1 MKTPRFSLDAL
12 VLLAGLYLVP
22 QAVSQTEEASKPD
35 IQEVRQVIYD
45 AAPKIEARYGPSHEE
60 ALGLA
65 DRVRELIGKKKE
77 NAKPVTVVQKLAN
90 EMHSTITAV
99 SISSAEIGSSTRG
112 FEYDTQA
119 ATLRHRVLEL
129 KAEKPSIQTWAEL
142 WELTHDLQLSQES
155 ARYREA
161 LLKACQQAV
170 RERPGDADAHAWLAD
185 AHLITLDRLS
195 EAEKAAREAL
205 KLDARHLRAR
215 LVMLSI
221 EAERLFYQLA
231 GLDTDLRSST
241 DTFLER
247 LVTNRPSEPTIKETA
262 SRARILLAEL
272 DVLESDTDSDLA
284 VLLRSL
290 GLRLLIEIKTYL
302 AETLRDIDTT
312 SVDEI
317 VAKSSRARK
326 PVLRDVATLR
336 KALRLAADD
345 SEAYASIFLKWASD
359 AAIKGFFAPNKA
371 APGDKHQA
379 TATLLQSET
388 ANGRTR
394 ETEVP
399 GFVLSMPDEERKV
412 FEEASAH
419 LTARLRAA
427 TGREAVL
434 IHETF
439 CRMDVYG
446 LSGGR
451 LQFGTR
457 HLLEGLRLDPT
468 RILLLEL
475 LYPLCQGEFE
485 DDALSAAV
493 FEMLLVVDPSKER
506 RQSVAA
512 LVNSLGLHRRAD
524 ELLERCLREEPEDYM
539 LWNQKVVFMLK
550 RDSTEEGLRKAA
562 AVFEKVKEMPSFASA
577 PVNNK
582 GRLMFVR
589 NYILFQAMQGLWE
602 DAIGL
607 AESYLNEGIMPGD
620 DARELLKSLR
630 ALRPPSS
637 EKSATGAASGS
648 KPQNQ

>member
-35 IQEVRQVIYD
+35 IQEVRQVISD

-284 VLLRSL
+284 LLLRSL
-290 GLRLLIEIKTYL
+290 GLRLLIEIKTHL

-312 SVDEI
+312 SVGEI

-524 ELLERCLREEPEDYM
+524 ELLERCLRDEPEDYM